1 MSGNTSLA
9 SAINLVDIAAH
20 PAEAFAALLEVVQ
33 HQGDLIKALQARQDS
48 DYEHFSGDI
57 LDHGQRLKKLEVVE
71 LLPAQIDRAQVLKA
85 LLAANGG
92 KILAKDAR
100 KKMRVD
106 KSTFSRLLSK
116 MKNEIEIRTFRTDKR
131 NYLLVLKS
139 ENG

>member
-57 LDHGQRLKKLEVVE
+57 LDHGQLLKKLEVVE